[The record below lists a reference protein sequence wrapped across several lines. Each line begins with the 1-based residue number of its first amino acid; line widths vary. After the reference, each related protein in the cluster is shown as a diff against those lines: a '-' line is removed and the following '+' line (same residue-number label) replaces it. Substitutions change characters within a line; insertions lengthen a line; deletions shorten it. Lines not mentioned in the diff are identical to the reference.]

1 VSWHLYPD
9 VVALEM
15 DLLRRLQADPVLRGW
30 QVAVSE
36 IPGLNREDIK
46 TASLFG
52 RLPALGTYFGRSDF
66 DDPKEVLRDEVVR
79 FAILCAGSSLRRP
92 AQARVGDETNPGALH
107 LSERARMVLESWP
120 VQGTN
125 LKYIKPR
132 RRVLGW
138 CNSQVAVWV
147 LEGEARL
154 TRPVIPTP
162 EEVHAYGSS
171 YPEE

>member
-1 VSWHLYPD
+1 VSRHLYPD

-15 DLLRRLQADPVLRGW
+15 DLLHRLQADPVLRDW
-30 QVAVSE
+30 RVAVSE
-36 IPGLNREDIK
+36 IPGLNREDFK

-66 DDPKEVLRDEVVR
+66 DDAGEVLREETVR
-79 FAILCAGSSLRRP
+79 FAILCAGSNLRRP
-92 AQARVGDETNPGALH
+92 AKARVGDESNPGALH
-107 LSERARMVLESWP
+107 LSERARLILESWP
-120 VQGTN
+120 VRGTN

-138 CNSQVAVWV
+138 TGSQVAVWV

-154 TRPVIPTP
+154 TRPVTPTP

-171 YPEE
+171 YPEK